1 MFDSR
6 LVSSVIVITVFTAC
20 APRQNDRV
28 AAGDSARPAADS
40 AAHSGVDHATMDHT
54 AMHPGTA
61 DSASD
66 SAFAALQ
73 KRGAAVMGVDQYTSA
88 HVFESLPDGGRIE
101 LQREA
106 DDTAGTSTIRRHLTT
121 VADGFRRGDFTASGL
136 VHATEPPG
144 TAVMAARRDRI
155 QYTVRDLPRGG
166 EIRIASRDSAAVA
179 AIHAFLAFQRKE
191 HRAP

>member
-6 LVSSVIVITVFTAC
+6 LVTSFIVASIITAC
-20 APRQNDRV
+20 APRQNADRA
-28 AAGDSARPAADS
+28 AAGESARASDS
-40 AAHSGVDHATMDHT
+40 AAHAGMDHATMDHA
-54 AMHPGTA
+54 AMHPTA
-61 DSASD
+61 TDSATD
-66 SAFAALQ
+66 TAFAALQ
-73 KRGAAVMGVDQYTSA
+73 RRGAAVMGVDQYTSA

-101 LQREA
+101 LQRDA
-106 DDTAGTSTIRRHLTT
+106 DDTAGTATIRRHLAT

-136 VHATEPPG
+136 VHAKEPPG

-179 AIHAFLAFQRKE
+179 AIHAFLAFQRTE